1 MRCHIYLFFSG
12 VSIFPRGYYMA
23 DKKNGDA
30 EKALENGVMALGK
43 GAQGFNKEFMDFLQK
58 YQVIGLAVA
67 FVIGTA
73 ATKLVNSTVS
83 DIIMPIIAVI
93 IPGGNWREAVFQA
106 GPIKFLLGDFI
117 GAIIDF
123 VIIALVIF
131 ILVKYIMKG
140 DVTKKV

>member
-1 MRCHIYLFFSG
+1 
-12 VSIFPRGYYMA
+12 MA
-23 DKKNGDA
+23 DKKIGDA
-30 EKALENGVMALGK
+30 EKALEGGVMALGK

-67 FVIGTA
+67 FVIGAA

-93 IPGGNWREAVFQA
+93 IPGGNWREAVFPV
-106 GPIKFLLGDFI
+106 GPVHFLLGDFV

-131 ILVKYIMKG
+131 IIVKYIMKG

>member
-1 MRCHIYLFFSG
+1 MPRRPWKAGSWRWEKVRR
-12 VSIFPRGYYMA
+12 VSI
-23 DKKNGDA
+23 KSSWCS
-30 EKALENGVMALGK
+30 
-43 GAQGFNKEFMDFLQK
+43 LQK

-93 IPGGNWREAVFQA
+93 IPGGNWREAVFQV
-106 GPIKFLLGDFI
+106 GPIQFLLGDFV

-131 ILVKYIMKG
+131 IIVKYIMKG
-140 DVTKKV
+140 DISKKSLSRMTPVAGVILI

>member
-1 MRCHIYLFFSG
+1 MGTNR
-12 VSIFPRGYYMA
+12 FPGRYSMV
-23 DKKNGDA
+23 DKNIGDA
-30 EKALENGVMALGK
+30 EKALEGGVMALGK

-67 FVIGTA
+67 FVIGAA

-93 IPGGNWREAVFQA
+93 IPGGNWREAIFQI
-106 GPIKFLLGDFI
+106 GPVKFLLGDFA

-131 ILVKYIMKG
+131 ILVKYVMKG
-140 DVTKKV
+140 DVSKKV

>member
-1 MRCHIYLFFSG
+1 M
-12 VSIFPRGYYMA
+12 V
-23 DKKNGDA
+23 DKTLGDA
-30 EKALENGVMALGK
+30 EKLIGGGVSTLGK
-43 GAQGFNKEFMDFLQK
+43 GAEGFSKEFMDFLQK

-93 IPGGNWREAVFQA
+93 VPGGNWREAVLQI
-106 GPIKFLLGDFI
+106 GPLKFLVGDYV

-140 DVTKKV
+140 DTSKKI